1 MKFIKQYKFTI
12 IVVILFIAVMVACF
26 MLFGL
31 FASGSEG
38 GIYGTRLNDIKDVP
52 ISSGRK
58 KEISDNVAS
67 LNRSSNVSVIVRG
80 RIINVLITCNDDV
93 NLNDAKDLSNKIV
106 EKLSDDEKKLY
117 DIQVFISKN
126 NKEDLSF
133 PIIGYRHHNKDG
145 FSWNADR

>member
-31 FASGSEG
+31 FA
-38 GIYGTRLNDIKDVP
+38 
-52 ISSGRK
+52 SGRK